1 MISMEVITNLMY
13 NTRDG
18 YPGGLLYVIAA
29 INHSLITL
37 SYEEYTTSQ
46 IQTHSDHCSD
56 RGIHSFQGT
65 EQSDIEYLS
74 EDI

>member
-1 MISMEVITNLMY
+1 MIA
-13 NTRDG
+13 
-18 YPGGLLYVIAA
+18 P

-56 RGIHSFQGT
+56 GGIHSFQGR

-74 EDI
+74 EQVQVMQTLRVTTACEHSDHFTR